1 MTKRA
6 DVHLELALRALE
18 RAPRFLAGRTMAIP
32 EAALIVA
39 FRNMLAHGYA
49 TLDQSRVYDPATTKV
64 AALIA
69 AIRTPLD
76 EFPGG

>member
-1 MTKRA
+1 MFTWSSRSGRWS
-6 DVHLELALRALE
+6 VCHGFW
-18 RAPRFLAGRTMAIP
+18 PAGMAIP

-39 FRNMLAHGYA
+39 FRNVLAHGYA
-49 TLDQSRVYDPATTKV
+49 TLYQSRVYDPATTKV

-69 AIRTPLD
+69 AIRTLLD